1 MPSKSS
7 QMKSKTESK
16 KFNEQ
21 TISRLKKELKKV
33 SLALT
38 KAKEQVDVTLK
49 ILDQKP
55 QVPTKVILNGEK
67 KELKPIEYYVDV
79 FSDYHKYGS
88 AFVKTKLMNSDYNY
102 LKNTISKYGLD
113 PTRKTKDWT
122 DKEKLVGAIL
132 ERLSESMDQGKAFQ

>member
-7 QMKSKTESK
+7 RMKSKTESK
-16 KFNEQ
+16 KLNEQ
-21 TISRLKKELKKV
+21 TINQLRKELKKV

-38 KAKEQVDVTLK
+38 KAKEQVDDALK
-49 ILDQKP
+49 IVDQKS
-55 QVPTKVILNGEK
+55 QAPTKVILKDEK
-67 KELKPIEYYVDV
+67 KELASTDYYVDV
-79 FSDYHKYGS
+79 FSDYHKYGY
-88 AFVKTKLMNSDYNY
+88 AFVKTKLLNSNYSY

-113 PTRKTKDWT
+113 PTRRTKDWT